1 MRHCKKSF
9 MLQCLEKAWSIL
21 AVRVNISPALLVVI
35 TGGVQTPRN
44 L

>member
-1 MRHCKKSF
+1 
-9 MLQCLEKAWSIL
+9 MLQRLEKAWSIL
-21 AVRVNISPALLVVI
+21 AGRVYFTCLVVV

>member
-1 MRHCKKSF
+1 MTFGKIMEYFSRTR
-9 MLQCLEKAWSIL
+9 
-21 AVRVNISPALLVVI
+21 RVYFTCLVVV